1 MLVALTVRLAGINE
15 AKRVLDRILETEFMK
30 KIKTAIV
37 GTGFMGKVHAENV
50 RRLGNV
56 EIAAVVGSRQ
66 ETADKFAEAMSIP
79 FATGDL
85 KVVLENKE
93 IEAVH
98 ICTPN
103 VDHFPMSL
111 AAIEAGKA
119 VLCEKPMT
127 MTVAEARQLVAA
139 AKTKNAVN
147 CVQHNLRY
155 YPVVQQMRQ
164 MIASGEL
171 GEILIVQGTYSQDW
185 LLYDTDWNWRLDAK
199 SNGKLRVMGD
209 IGSHWMDM
217 IQHLTGQEITEL
229 CADLSIFHKNR
240 KRPKGSVETF
250 AGKKATDAE
259 VDTFPI
265 ETEDFGMVL
274 LHLGERTRG
283 SFTVSQMSAG
293 CKNYFAFQIF
303 GTKAGVAWN
312 QEQPDTLWIGHRNE
326 PNQILIK
333 DASLFHP
340 AAASFADLPGGH
352 SEGYDDSHKQVF
364 KRFYAKVADARAPVD
379 YPTFED
385 GLHGM
390 ILLEK
395 VSESAEKRG
404 WVTV

>member
-1 MLVALTVRLAGINE
+1 V
-15 AKRVLDRILETEFMK
+15 K

-56 EIAAVVGSRQ
+56 EIAAIVGSRP
-66 ETADKFAEAMSIP
+66 ETAEKFAESAGIP
-79 FATGDL
+79 FATSNL
-85 KVVLENKE
+85 KEVLDQKG
-93 IEAVH
+93 IAAVH

-119 VLCEKPMT
+119 VLCEKPLT
-127 MTVAEARQLVAA
+127 MTADEARRLVDA
-139 AKTKNAVN
+139 AKARHAVN

-155 YPVVQQMRQ
+155 YPVVQQIRQ
-164 MIASGEL
+164 MILAGDL
-171 GEILIVQGTYSQDW
+171 GDIMIVQGTYSQDW
-185 LLYDTDWNWRLDAK
+185 LLYETDWNWRLDSK

-217 IQHLTGQEITEL
+217 IQYLTQLQITAL
-229 CADLSIFHKNR
+229 CADLATFHKKR

-250 AGKKATDAE
+250 SGKKLQPGDYEEVPIDTD
-259 VDTFPI
+259 
-265 ETEDFGMVL
+265 DFGVVML
-274 LHLGERTRG
+274 RLGEQSRG
-283 SFTVSQMSAG
+283 AFTVSQVSAG
-293 CKNYFAFQIF
+293 RKNRFAFEIF
-303 GTKAGVAWN
+303 GSKAGVAWD

-326 PNQILIK
+326 PNQVLIK
-333 DASLFHP
+333 DGSLMYP
-340 AAASFADLPGGH
+340 AAAAFADLPGGH

-364 KRFYAKVADARAPVD
+364 KRFYARVADPSAPID

-390 ILLEK
+390 ILLDK
-395 VSESAEKRG
+395 VAESAAKRA
-404 WVTV
+404 WVEV

>member
-1 MLVALTVRLAGINE
+1 
-15 AKRVLDRILETEFMK
+15 MK

-56 EIAAVVGSRQ
+56 EIAAVVGSRM
-66 ETADKFAEAMSIP
+66 ETAQKFAESMTIP
-79 FATGDL
+79 FATANL
-85 KVVLENKE
+85 KDVLDNKE

-103 VDHFPMSL
+103 VEHYPMSL

-127 MTVAEARQLVAA
+127 MNVSEARKLVDA
-139 AKTKNAVN
+139 AKAKNAVN

-164 MIASGEL
+164 MIAHGDL
-171 GEILIVQGTYSQDW
+171 GDILIVQGTYSQDW

-217 IQHLTGQEITEL
+217 IQHLTGLPITAL
-229 CADLSIFHKNR
+229 CADLAIFHKNR

-250 AGKKATDAE
+250 SAKKATQTE
-259 VDTFPI
+259 YETFPI
-265 ETEDFGMVL
+265 DTEDFGAVL
-274 LHLGERTRG
+274 VHLGERTRG
-283 SFTVSQMSAG
+283 TFTVSQMSAG
-293 CKNYFAFQIF
+293 RKNRFAFEIF

-312 QEQPDTLWIGHRNE
+312 QEEPDTLWIGHRNE
-326 PNQILIK
+326 PNQIIIK
-333 DASLFHP
+333 DASLFYP
-340 AAASFADLPGGH
+340 EAASFADLPGGH
-352 SEGYDDSHKQVF
+352 SEGYDDCHKQIF
-364 KRFYAKVADARAPVD
+364 KRFYAKVADRSAPVD

-385 GLHGM
+385 GLQGM

-395 VSESAEKRG
+395 VLESANKRA
-404 WVTV
+404 WVDV